1 MNFDSVKGKVVVVT
15 GASSGIG
22 KAIALCYG
30 EHGMKVVCSNRNP
43 VKGEET
49 VTAIKAAGGEA
60 VFFQS
65 DVSKVEDVKNLI
77 DFAVDTYGRL
87 DGIVNNAG
95 IGLGGTPLHEYSVD
109 EYDKIMD
116 LNLKS
121 VFASMKYGAK
131 AIFNSKSEGGFIIN
145 VSSIAGLM
153 PQSGQSLYTAT
164 KFGVVG
170 MTRSASIE
178 YAPFNLTVNAI
189 CPGYTITPIFG
200 EAPEAAMNYFRS
212 NCPAGRMGK
221 PEECAYL
228 ALFLASDMARYISGA
243 AIPVDGALSA
253 GARNLIQ
260 WKEPGIL
267 D

>member
-1 MNFDSVKGKVVVVT
+1 MDFSSVQGKVAIVT

-22 KAIALCYG
+22 KAIAMCYA
-30 EHGMKVVCSNRNP
+30 EHGMKVVCSNRDP
-43 VKGEET
+43 IKGKE
-49 VTAIKAAGGEA
+49 VVDAINAMGGNA

-65 DVSKVEDVKNLI
+65 DISNVDEVKALI
-77 DFAVDTYGRL
+77 DYAMDTYGQL

-95 IGLGGTPLHEYSVD
+95 IGMGGSPLHEFSID
-109 EYDKIMD
+109 DFEKIMS
-116 LNLKS
+116 LNLKG
-121 VFASMKYGAK
+121 VFAAMKYGSE
-131 AIFNSKSEGGFIIN
+131 AIFKSKSKSGFIIN

-170 MTRSASIE
+170 MTKSASIE
-178 YAPFNLTVNAI
+178 YAPYNLTVNAI
-189 CPGYTITPIFG
+189 CPGYTMTSIFG
-200 EAPEAAMNYFRS
+200 DAPEATMKYFTS
-212 NCPAGRMGK
+212 NCPSGRMGE

-253 GARNLIQ
+253 GSKNVMQ
-260 WKEPGIL
+260 WKHPEIL
-267 D
+267 E